1 MHFVKGNES
10 NFVWITAS
18 GYKDKLKLYK
28 KLKRDKILPCVIKLA
43 KTELL

>member
-1 MHFVKGNES
+1 MRVILSELQLL
-10 NFVWITAS
+10 VT
-18 GYKDKLKLYK
+18 KDKLKLYK